1 MRGFKKSIISIA
13 IAVALAILPIE
24 SKVYAEDGNATNNN
38 LLGMTYEELEEATG
52 GIIGA
57 ITTNNINA
65 LNSVSSY
72 MTTGTLYELQQF
84 VQESKNHGTLVRMHI
99 DKIGQSGS
107 SDNDMVIM
115 TTAITN
121 ISGYE
126 YYTLYEF
133 HVDTVQGKIYGYN
146 IWIY

>member
-1 MRGFKKSIISIA
+1 MRKIKSSIISIA
-13 IAVALAILPIE
+13 LALALTVAPA
-24 SKVYAEDGNATNNN
+24 SNKVYAEGDNSNNM
-38 LLGMTYEELEEATG
+38 LGMTYEELEDATG

-57 ITTNNINA
+57 ITTNDINA
-65 LNSVSSY
+65 LNGSSEY

-84 VQESKNHGTLVRMHI
+84 IQDSKSHGTLVRMHI
-99 DKIGQSGS
+99 DKIEQSES
-107 SDNDMVIM
+107 SDDDMVVM
-115 TTAITN
+115 ATAITN

-146 IWIY
+146 IWVY

>member
-1 MRGFKKSIISIA
+1 MQKIKSSIMSIA
-13 IAVALAILPIE
+13 LALTLTVAPA
-24 SKVYAEDGNATNNN
+24 SNKVYAEENNSN
-38 LLGMTYEELEEATG
+38 NMLGMTYEELEDATG

-57 ITTNNINA
+57 ITTNDINA
-65 LNSVSSY
+65 LNGSSEY

-84 VQESKNHGTLVRMHI
+84 IQDSKSHGTLVRMHI
-99 DKIGQSGS
+99 DKIEQSES
-107 SDNDMVIM
+107 SDDDMVVM

-146 IWIY
+146 IWVY

>member
-1 MRGFKKSIISIA
+1 MRKFKKAIISIA
-13 IAVALAILPIE
+13 SAITLAITPLN
-24 SKVYAEDGNATNNN
+24 SMVYAEDAKAN
-38 LLGMTYEELEEATG
+38 LLGMTYEELEDATG

-57 ITTNNINA
+57 ITTNDINA
-65 LNSVSSY
+65 LNGVSAY
-72 MTTGTLYELQQF
+72 LTTGTLYELQQF
-84 VQESKNHGTLVRMHI
+84 VQESRTHGTLVRMHI
-99 DKIGQSGS
+99 DKIEQSGS

-133 HVDTVQGKIYGYN
+133 HVDTIQGKIYGYN
-146 IWIY
+146 VWVY

>member
-1 MRGFKKSIISIA
+1 MRKFKKAIISIA
-13 IAVALAILPIE
+13 SAVTLAITPLN
-24 SKVYAEDGNATNNN
+24 SMVYAEDDRAN
-38 LLGMTYEELEEATG
+38 LLGMTYEELEDATG

-57 ITTNNINA
+57 ITTNDINA
-65 LNSVSSY
+65 LNGVSAY
-72 MTTGTLYELQQF
+72 LTTGTLYELQQF
-84 VQESKNHGTLVRMHI
+84 VQESRTHGTLVRMHI
-99 DKIGQSGS
+99 DKIEQSGS

-146 IWIY
+146 VWVY